1 MQEGIILGIIQ
12 GITEWLPVSSEG
24 ILVLVQTN
32 IFGADLT
39 EAVRFALFLHVG
51 TFFAALLY
59 LRKDV
64 VNVFKQE
71 RRNVLVF
78 LLVATVISGILGYVI
93 LLSLEN
99 IQDFVGKGI
108 NVGIGAL
115 LIGTALLQLKKKTV
129 GYKSDRDITYLDGI
143 LLGIVQGVAALPG
156 LSRSGLTVGTLLLR
170 KFDDMHALRLSFLM
184 SLPVV
189 LGANIVLRIE
199 DFAISQEMLVAAAF
213 SFAFGLLT
221 IHLLLSLAKKI
232 NFGYFVF
239 IFGLLTI
246 ASTFI

>member
-1 MQEGIILGIIQ
+1 MVEAVVLGIIQ
-12 GITEWLPVSSEG
+12 GITEWLPISSEG
-24 ILVLVQTN
+24 VLVLIQTN
-32 IFGADLT
+32 FLDVELT
-39 EAVRFALFLHVG
+39 KAVRFALFLHVG

-71 RRNVLVF
+71 KRNVFVF
-78 LLVATVISGILGYVI
+78 LLVATLVSGILGYVL

-108 NVGIGAL
+108 NAAIGVL
-115 LIGTALLQLKKKTV
+115 LIGTALLQLKKKTE
-129 GYKSDRDITYLDGI
+129 GYKSDRDVTYLDGI
-143 LLGIVQGVAALPG
+143 LLGVVQGLAALPG
-156 LSRSGLTVGTLLLR
+156 LSRSGLTVGILLLR

-213 SFAFGLLT
+213 SFVFGLLT

>member
-32 IFGADLT
+32 FLDMELA
-39 EAVRFALFLHVG
+39 EAVRFALFLHLG

-78 LLVATVISGILGYVI
+78 LLVATIISGVLGYV
-93 LLSLEN
+93 LLLALEN

-108 NVGIGAL
+108 NALIGAL
-115 LIGTALLQLKKKTV
+115 LIATALLQLKRKTG
-129 GYKSDRDITYLDGI
+129 GYKSDKDVSFFDGI
-143 LLGIVQGVAALPG
+143 LLGIVQGLAALPG
-156 LSRSGLTVGTLLLR
+156 LSRSGLTVGILLLR